1 MQNFPKD
8 LSPDGGRLKH
18 EDAMWLIG
26 VMCKAEDA
34 AKELLAPYNAA
45 PTTDALKECRY
56 QLASALLL
64 QHSFGAER
72 RMDIVLSLQA
82 KIAAINERLSKV
94 AGQDDASK
102 KVNSDS
108 ALLQTVS

>member
-1 MQNFPKD
+1 
-8 LSPDGGRLKH
+8 
-18 EDAMWLIG
+18 
-26 VMCKAEDA
+26 
-34 AKELLAPYNAA
+34 
-45 PTTDALKECRY
+45 
-56 QLASALLL
+56 
-64 QHSFGAER
+64 
-72 RMDIVLSLQA
+72 MDIVLSLQA